1 MIALATK
8 TISITVDAYK
18 RLASS
23 KMERESFS
31 QVICRLTNKTD
42 LTKFAGILS
51 KKTAAT
57 MEKAVQAS
65 RAAGLARSRALMEG
79 LQQ

>member
-1 MIALATK
+1 LATK

-23 KMERESFS
+23 KKARESFS

-51 KKTAAT
+51 KKTTAT
-57 MEKAVQAS
+57 VEEAVQAS
-65 RAAGLARSRALMEG
+65 RATGLARSRALMEG
-79 LQQ
+79 FRP